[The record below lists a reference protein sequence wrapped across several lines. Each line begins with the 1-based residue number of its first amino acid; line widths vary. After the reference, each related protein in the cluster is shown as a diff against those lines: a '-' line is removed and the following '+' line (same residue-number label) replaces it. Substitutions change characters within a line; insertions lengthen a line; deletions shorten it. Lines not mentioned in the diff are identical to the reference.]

1 MRCRYL
7 KSSMWK
13 ILDPYSEVVAMKIK
27 FIRDQEYQLDAIN
40 SIVDIFQGQ
49 AIKAANFTVSLDD
62 RINFFESELGI
73 GNLLELTDEELL
85 YNINNIQMRNGL
97 PKSTDINGRN
107 FTVEME
113 TGTGKTYVYTRTIY
127 ELNKTYGF
135 TKFIIVVPSVA
146 IREGVYKSLEITR
159 EHFGEIY
166 QNQPC
171 NYFIYD
177 SSKLDQIRNF
187 ATSSDIEIMII
198 NIDAFRKSFEDPE
211 KINKANIIHRNN
223 DRMNGRKP
231 IEFIAET
238 NPIVIIDEPQS
249 VDNTD
254 KAKEAIASL
263 NPLCILRYSATH
275 RERYNLMYRL
285 DPVDAYEKKLVKQI
299 QVSSIKAMDN
309 FNKPYIKLLNVSNKN
324 GYKAKVEM
332 DVKNT
337 KGIVKRVNKTIKL
350 DDELYDISGE
360 RDLYEGYVLSN
371 IDCMP
376 GYESIEFTN
385 GVFLQ
390 LGQSIGDFDPDD
402 MKRQQIK
409 AAIEAHLDKERYYIK
424 KSIKVLSLFFIDRVE
439 NYRYYDEDGNAHKG
453 KYAKMFEKE
462 YESLINLPKYRNLFN
477 DSKYMLEYDSTK
489 VHDGYFSVDNK
500 GRAKNTKG
508 DTQAD
513 YDTYSLIMKDKEKLL
528 SFETPLRFI
537 FSHSAL
543 KEGWDNP
550 NVFGVCTLVEARD
563 TLTKRQ
569 KIGRGLRLCVNQEG
583 ERVSDPNINIL
594 TVMANESFADFAEG
608 LQKEI
613 EDETGVR
620 FGIIEKHSFASISY
634 VNEDGDME
642 SFGYDNS
649 EKVWSYL
656 LKEDYIIY
664 NGKVTDKLKLD
675 INNNSFKVEYE
686 YKPMENKIIDVIKK
700 STAKLNIKNKE
711 DEISIS
717 LNKAVYLSDDFN
729 TLWDRIKQKTVYSI
743 NIDMK
748 KLIEDSIF
756 DIKTMPEVS
765 KQRYLLE
772 KNMVGLK
779 KSGVIGETV
788 NIRYMESININESL
802 PDLIRY
808 IQDETKLTRKTVTE
822 IIVKSGRLED
832 FKANPQK
839 YMEAVVQILRKNI
852 RRMMLDGVKYERAEG
867 MEYYKQEIFEESE
880 LKGDLNINV
889 IDASKSIYDKIVYD
903 SNIEKTFAERLEK
916 DEDVKL
922 YAKLPGK
929 FLIETPIGDYNPD
942 WAVLIEK
949 NGIEKLYFVIET
961 KGTTDEEQLRF
972 TEDAKIVCG
981 RKHFAALE
989 TGIQYHVTDDYFKL
1003 KGKI

>member
-1 MRCRYL
+1 
-7 KSSMWK
+7 
-13 ILDPYSEVVAMKIK
+13 MKIK

-85 YNINNIQMRNGL
+85 CNINNIQMRNGL

-211 KINKANIIHRNN
+211 KINKANIIHRYN

-254 KAKEAIASL
+254 KAKEAISSL

-309 FNKPYIKLLNVSNKN
+309 FNKPYIKLLSVSNKN
-324 GYKAKVEM
+324 GYKATVEM

-337 KGIVKRVNKTIKL
+337 KGVVKRVNKTIKL
-350 DDELYDISGE
+350 DDEFYDISGE

-385 GVFLQ
+385 GAFLQ

-424 KSIKVLSLFFIDRVE
+424 KGIKVLSLFFIDRVE

-453 KYAKMFEKE
+453 KYAKMFEEE
-462 YESLINLPKYRNLFN
+462 YESLINLPKYRSLFN
-477 DSKYMLEYDSTK
+477 HSKYMLEYDSTK

-608 LQKEI
+608 L
-613 EDETGVR
+613 
-620 FGIIEKHSFASISY
+620 
-634 VNEDGDME
+634 
-642 SFGYDNS
+642 
-649 EKVWSYL
+649 
-656 LKEDYIIY
+656 
-664 NGKVTDKLKLD
+664 
-675 INNNSFKVEYE
+675 
-686 YKPMENKIIDVIKK
+686 
-700 STAKLNIKNKE
+700 
-711 DEISIS
+711 
-717 LNKAVYLSDDFN
+717 
-729 TLWDRIKQKTVYSI
+729 
-743 NIDMK
+743 
-748 KLIEDSIF
+748 
-756 DIKTMPEVS
+756 
-765 KQRYLLE
+765 
-772 KNMVGLK
+772 
-779 KSGVIGETV
+779 
-788 NIRYMESININESL
+788 
-802 PDLIRY
+802 
-808 IQDETKLTRKTVTE
+808 
-822 IIVKSGRLED
+822 
-832 FKANPQK
+832 
-839 YMEAVVQILRKNI
+839 
-852 RRMMLDGVKYERAEG
+852 
-867 MEYYKQEIFEESE
+867 
-880 LKGDLNINV
+880 
-889 IDASKSIYDKIVYD
+889 
-903 SNIEKTFAERLEK
+903 
-916 DEDVKL
+916 
-922 YAKLPGK
+922 
-929 FLIETPIGDYNPD
+929 
-942 WAVLIEK
+942 
-949 NGIEKLYFVIET
+949 
-961 KGTTDEEQLRF
+961 
-972 TEDAKIVCG
+972 
-981 RKHFAALE
+981 
-989 TGIQYHVTDDYFKL
+989 
-1003 KGKI
+1003 